1 VQHQLGWIETNS
13 IPPYSFHFARHT
25 VSPTPN
31 GTDQADSDHKG
42 AGPRPTRGG
51 AIPPTIQMLSV
62 KSDGSQR
69 ALSEESSCPGCK
81 EALLQPAQ
89 KPCCSLQRS
98 LVAAC
103 TEALLQ
109 PAQKPCCS
117 LQRSLVAAC
126 KEALLQPAKKPSF
139 HPERRLE
146 WRQNLL
152 LQGMA
157 SGDGLASVLQ
167 RQDLQRVQAACS
179 LWQL

>member
-69 ALSEESSCPGCK
+69 ALSEESICPGCK
-81 EALLQPAQ
+81 
-89 KPCCSLQRS
+89 
-98 LVAAC
+98 
-103 TEALLQ
+103 EALLQ

-126 KEALLQPAKKPSF
+126 KEALLQPAKKPCCSLQ
-139 HPERRLE
+139 RS
-146 WRQNLL
+146 LL
-152 LQGMA
+152 STLKEGWSGGKTSCFRGWLQGMA
-157 SGDGLASVLQ
+157 LLQ
-167 RQDLQRVQAACS
+167 SCRDKTFREFRQLVHYGNYDAV
-179 LWQL
+179 

>member
-69 ALSEESSCPGCK
+69 ALSEESICPGCK
-81 EALLQPAQ
+81 
-89 KPCCSLQRS
+89 
-98 LVAAC
+98 
-103 TEALLQ
+103 EALLQ